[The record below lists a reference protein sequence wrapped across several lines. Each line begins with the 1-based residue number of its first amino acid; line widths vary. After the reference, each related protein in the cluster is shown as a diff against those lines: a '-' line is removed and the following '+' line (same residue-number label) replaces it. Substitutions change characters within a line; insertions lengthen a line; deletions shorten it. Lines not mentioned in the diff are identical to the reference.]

1 MQHSPAH
8 LSRSCISC
16 CACIYHYYHL
26 YISHVISNHIA
37 SWCSEH
43 IKMLIYI
50 SHCTIVI
57 DWCFTN
63 VTNRNHVIMVIT
75 GVLTHG
81 TQCHC
86 HQRVNRAI
94 QSTKGLK
101 QAPIHLAILGKRTWF
116 DLNQVGYEYGARVY
130 LMIISMASITIINVP
145 QGSTPSGL
153 FW

>member
-57 DWCFTN
+57 DWCFTKRYKQEPCDN
-63 VTNRNHVIMVIT
+63 GDNWCPYPWYPVPLPPEGQQSDPINQR
-75 GVLTHG
+75 
-81 TQCHC
+81 TQTSP
-86 HQRVNRAI
+86 NPPSNI
-94 QSTKGLK
+94 
-101 QAPIHLAILGKRTWF
+101 GKKNLIRPKPGR
-116 DLNQVGYEYGARVY
+116 L
-130 LMIISMASITIINVP
+130 
-145 QGSTPSGL
+145 
-153 FW
+153 